1 MEYTQPKKRNLC
13 QRKVIAI
20 TVAFIIIVLGI
31 VAGMDIKNTM
41 ELQSILEESV
51 KSQLISISIAAR
63 EMINVDAFDRY
74 NSVKDTAQDSAA
86 YQQTLTQLRQLATN
100 VGASYIYA
108 LKMID
113 GVPMFV
119 FDTDV
124 ENPEIFIPYELSP
137 VHEAA
142 FAGKESADVM
152 NVEDLYGTFNTSAVP
167 IWKDGRVIG
176 IISTDIEDVYLQQSR
191 KAATTNAIILL
202 IVMVIAMG
210 VLLAF
215 VIVLLKRVER
225 MQSHLAHLAHH
236 DTITGLPNRQYL
248 LEFLGNVTSPKNK
261 KQTPFALFFID
272 LDNFKQVN
280 DRAGHEAGDELLR
293 SIAQYLDS
301 AHEGVKAFR
310 PAAGKLNIAARIGG
324 DEFVQ
329 VVSGISTVEE
339 AAKAAER
346 LLEGFKTQVSDRY
359 IEKYGVGLSIGV
371 ALYPY
376 HTTNY
381 HVLIQ
386 YADVAMYYAKRAGKN
401 TYRVYEDEMAHT
413 DVNA

>member
-41 ELQSILEESV
+41 ELQNILEESV

-86 YQQTLTQLRQLATN
+86 YEQTLTQLRQLATN

-124 ENPEIFIPYELSP
+124 ENPEIFISYELSP